1 MIARL
6 SPDVIAR
13 GTREQPLLIVVT
25 NLGAGGTP
33 DLIIG
38 SDPLNLALQ
47 GIHIGAA
54 ASSPQITITEPMWIV
69 SAGAAVQSYNI
80 NVQAR

>member
-25 NLGAGGTP
+25 NLGAGGRP
-33 DLIIG
+33 I
-38 SDPLNLALQ
+38 
-47 GIHIGAA
+47 
-54 ASSPQITITEPMWIV
+54 
-69 SAGAAVQSYNI
+69 
-80 NVQAR
+80 